1 MTLPL
6 NRRLFIAGAAAIA
19 MSGPVFANTTH
30 IVEML
35 NKHPDNKKLR
45 NVFSPN
51 VLKVQPGDT
60 VTFMPT
66 DKGHNSV
73 SIDGMMPEGAA
84 PWKGKN
90 SREVSVT
97 LDMPGV
103 YGYKC
108 QPHYGL
114 GMVGIIIV
122 EGETMGD
129 NLEAAKGV
137 KQRGKAKAAFAD
149 LWDQV
154 DAQGLLTPVE
164 ADAEPEG

>member
-1 MTLPL
+1 MITLL
-6 NRRLFIAGAAAIA
+6 NRRLFLAGTTAIA
-19 MSGPVFANTTH
+19 VSGPVFAQASH

-51 VLKVQPGDT
+51 ILKIQPGDT
-60 VTFMPT
+60 VTFTPA

-73 SIDGMMPEGAA
+73 SIDGMMPEGAE
-84 PWKGKN
+84 PWKGKT
-90 SREVSVT
+90 SREISVT
-97 LDMPGV
+97 LDVPGI

-108 QPHYGL
+108 QPHYGV
-114 GMVGIIIV
+114 GMVGLILV
-122 EGETMGD
+122 EGEGMAD
-129 NLEAAKGV
+129 NLETAKGI

-154 DAQGLLTPVE
+154 EAQGLLAP
-164 ADAEPEG
+164 AE

>member
-1 MTLPL
+1 MISPL
-6 NRRLFIAGAAAIA
+6 NRRLFLAGTAAIA
-19 MSGPVFANTTH
+19 LSGPAFAKTTH

-51 VLKVQPGDT
+51 VLKVQAGDT

-73 SIDGMMPEGAA
+73 SIDGMMPDGAA

-97 LDMPGV
+97 LDVPGV

-114 GMVGIIIV
+114 GMVGVIIV
-122 EGETMGD
+122 QGEGMGD
-129 NLEAAKGV
+129 NLEAARGV
-137 KQRGKAKAAFAD
+137 KQRGKAKAAFAG

-154 DAQGLLTPVE
+154 EAQGLLTPDE
-164 ADAEPEG
+164 EETDS

>member
-1 MTLPL
+1 MIRPL

-19 MSGPVFANTTH
+19 VSGPAFANTTH

-35 NKHPDNKKLR
+35 NRHPDNNKLR

-73 SIDGMMPEGAA
+73 SIDGMMPEGAS

-97 LDMPGV
+97 LDLPGV

-114 GMVGIIIV
+114 GMVGVIIV
-122 EGETMGD
+122 EGTGMGD
-129 NLEAAKGV
+129 NLDAAKGV

-154 DAQGLLTPVE
+154 EADGLLTPAEE
-164 ADAEPEG
+164 ASDS

>member
-1 MTLPL
+1 MNSPL
-6 NRRLFIAGAAAIA
+6 NRRLFLAGTAAFA
-19 MSGPVFANTTH
+19 MSGPVFAQATH

-35 NKHPDNKKLR
+35 NRHPDNKKLR
-45 NVFSPN
+45 NVFSPSI
-51 VLKVQPGDT
+51 LKIQPGDT

-73 SIDGMMPEGAA
+73 SIDGMMPKGASG
-84 PWKGKN
+84 WKGKN

-97 LDMPGV
+97 LDQPGV

-108 QPHYGL
+108 QPHYAL
-114 GMVGIIIV
+114 GMIGVIIV
-122 EGETMGD
+122 EGDGMGD

-149 LWDQV
+149 LWDQIEE
-154 DAQGLLTPVE
+154 QGLLTPLE